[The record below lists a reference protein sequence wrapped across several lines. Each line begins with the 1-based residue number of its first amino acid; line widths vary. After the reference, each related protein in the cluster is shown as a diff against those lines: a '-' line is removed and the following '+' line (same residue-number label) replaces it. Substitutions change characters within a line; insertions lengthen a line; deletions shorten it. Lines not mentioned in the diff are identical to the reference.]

1 MMAAFTQLWRS
12 RDELS
17 FRSIRFSN
25 ALILLIFPAIV
36 VMGDLRLINIGQ
48 SLFGVD
54 SFTLELICYSLAMG
68 ICAFIPRERFH
79 VVAALAV
86 LVELVAFALAFV
98 VPDTL
103 LLPLYLVNAF
113 AYGFCFG
120 YGLLCFFFALNNAE
134 RLLDLL
140 LIVLYYIVC
149 VEWLWRY
156 ELARMIFIRFLPFV
170 PALFLGIAF
179 LWLKKKRALGD
190 DDKGTDGKG
199 RGDFLA
205 TVSSGKPNTT
215 PALVQVGSKGIA
227 AVLAIYIIYT
237 VIERLYSYVAFG
249 TGFVLGNAMIVGG
262 FVAIAL
268 CIVIQFVL
276 NRSVWTPWNVFL
288 ICALLSTG
296 LLAINNPVA
305 AGAGSL
311 IYGVTQNL
319 GYIAAFYL
327 LGGAVALSGTL
338 RYFRLFCLAEFV
350 LMLLVSPLLGLLFGG
365 IGTHYNYVALGVVIA
380 LICLTS
386 ALQPVFSKYVFES
399 DWVSEL
405 NTLDERKYPE
415 QVGMVAA
422 VDRVETLELT
432 AREKQVFTLLLTGM
446 ARKQISVELKIS
458 NPTAN
463 FHINNLYRK
472 LDVQSRAELSYR
484 YGSFRQEER

>member
-1 MMAAFTQLWRS
+1 MMAAFAQLWRS

-36 VMGDLRLINIGQ
+36 VMGDLRFVDISR

-54 SFTLELICYSLAMG
+54 SFTLELTCYSLAMG
-68 ICAFIPRERFH
+68 VCAFIPRERFH
-79 VVAALAV
+79 TVAALAV
-86 LVELVAFALAFV
+86 FVELVAFALALA
-98 VPDTL
+98 VPNTL
-103 LLPLYLVNAF
+103 LLPVYLVNAF
-113 AYGFCFG
+113 AYGLCFG
-120 YGLLCFFFALNNAE
+120 YGLLYFFFSLNNAE

-140 LIVLYYIVC
+140 LIVLYYIIC
-149 VEWLWRY
+149 VEWLWHY
-156 ELARMIFIRFLPFV
+156 EFARVIFINFLPFA
-170 PALFLGIAF
+170 PALFLGITF
-179 LWLKKKRALGD
+179 FWLKKKRALGD
-190 DDKGTDGKG
+190 DGKDQSVFLIAVLDDKPD
-199 RGDFLA
+199 
-205 TVSSGKPNTT
+205 VT
-215 PALVQVGSKGIA
+215 PALIQIGSKGIV

-237 VIERLYSYVAFG
+237 VIERLYTYVVYE
-249 TGFVLGNAMIVGG
+249 TGFAMSDVMIFGG
-262 FVAIAL
+262 LVTVAL
-268 CIVIQFVL
+268 SIVIQFVL
-276 NRSVWTPWNVFL
+276 NRSVWIPWNIFL

-296 LLAINNPVA
+296 LLAINSPA
-305 AGAGSL
+305 AVGAGSF
-311 IYGVTQNL
+311 IYGAAQHL

-327 LGGAVALSGTL
+327 LGGAVALSGSL
-338 RYFRLFCLAEFV
+338 RYFRVFCLVEFV
-350 LMLLVSPLLGLLFGG
+350 LMLLVSPLLSLLFGS
-365 IGTHYNYVALGVVIA
+365 IGTHYNYIALGVVIA

-415 QVGMVAA
+415 EVDTVTA
-422 VDRVETLELT
+422 VDSIETLALT
-432 AREKQVFTLLLTGM
+432 AREKQVFALLLTGM

-484 YGSFRQEER
+484 YGSFRQP